1 LATAKFGKTGTEAG
15 PVRAPLVRDLNGD
28 GKLDAMYGFMTFNC
42 GFAMG
47 DTTGILKGKLND
59 GADAEG
65 NDSVLV
71 MP

>member
-1 LATAKFGKTGTEAG
+1 MDRCEA
-15 PVRAPLVRDLNGD
+15 PH